1 MNWPSLLDG
10 RASVA
15 SERSVERH
23 RWRKEKNA
31 ENRHVTAPG
40 VNDRIN
46 ALTGRKEIA
55 DRIGATGEILL
66 NTMGIR
72 VCYLRHAGS
81 IWMSPDRRANRAGM
95 IAKRSSTLAFSFFFT
110 YHYCILHRHATFSAV
125 IAKILLIF
133 VKRLLPRILFS
144 SRKKLVYF
152 IDF

>member
-15 SERSVERH
+15 SVRSVERH

-95 IAKRSSTLAFSFFFT
+95 IAKRSSTLAFSFFSFF
-110 YHYCILHRHATFSAV
+110 YCILHRHATFSAV